1 MSGTTIEQMPRD
13 ALGRVTPTRRQM
25 RLLLLIQKLTGQR
38 GYPPTIRE
46 LESAASA
53 KSPNAIAQHLR
64 ALRRKGWVTWE
75 PRHARTLR
83 IAGPI
88 EGAA

>member
-13 ALGRVTPTRRQM
+13 ANGRVAPTPTQR
-25 RLLLLIQKLTGQR
+25 RLLLLIQSMTERQ

-46 LESAASA
+46 LLKAAKA
-53 KSPNAIAQHLR
+53 RSPNAVAQQLR
-64 ALRRKGWVTWE
+64 YLRRKGWVEWL

-83 IAGPI
+83 VSAPIARR
-88 EGAA
+88 A